1 MTKKELKELI
11 METISEISIN
21 RNILSP
27 SETDTT
33 PVDIKLTKGVARQL
47 IYLINH
53 QDVRNEIVKLGH
65 VKAAKSIYD
74 ALKAAGI
81 DLPVEK

>member
-1 MTKKELKELI
+1 MTKKELKQLIREFVNEL
-11 METISEISIN
+11 TTS
-21 RNILSP
+21 

-33 PVDIKLTKGVARQL
+33 PVDITLTKGVARQL
-47 IYLINH
+47 LYLISH

-74 ALKAAGI
+74 ALKKAGI
-81 DLPVEK
+81 DSPVEK